1 MLSASYGSPCLN
13 LMRQGMLSFAN
24 LIFSQRD
31 RAVLNSG
38 VVLVSQSSLSG
49 HEAHGIGMYADK

>member
-1 MLSASYGSPCLN
+1 MFSFVN
-13 LMRQGMLSFAN
+13 LT
-24 LIFSQRD
+24 FSQRD

-49 HEAHGIGMYADK
+49 HEAHGIGMYAANYELGNGKIP